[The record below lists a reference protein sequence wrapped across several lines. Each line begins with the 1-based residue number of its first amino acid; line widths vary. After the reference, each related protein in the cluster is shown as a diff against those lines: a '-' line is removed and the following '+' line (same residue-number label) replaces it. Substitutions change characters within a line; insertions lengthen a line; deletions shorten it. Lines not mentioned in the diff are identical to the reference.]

1 MRLVSIIAMLLGCL
15 IYSTMS
21 TWAAC
26 PMCASMATAASAQ
39 TAIQHHEMGGMNMA
53 EIGKAD
59 LLKDPCAT
67 GGMVHLPFCSA
78 CLMVP
83 PTLMVDTG
91 ARHVFAYPSPASG
104 QPLQDTLPGPVA
116 PPPRLV

>member
-1 MRLVSIIAMLLGCL
+1 MRLVSIIAMLLGWL

-21 TWAAC
+21 AWAGC
-26 PMCASMATAASAQ
+26 PMCASMATVASAQ
-39 TAIQHHEMGGMNMA
+39 TAMPHHEMGGMKMA
-53 EIGKAD
+53 ETGKAD
-59 LLKDPCAT
+59 PFKDPCAT